1 MILASKDAAVT
12 LFYDGATRF
21 ATTNNGAE
29 LTGGG
34 RFVID
39 GNATGGTARINM
51 TRSDTSW
58 GIHNETHFRI
68 YSGSGNTETPGNLQ
82 FSIVSGGAT
91 NLYWGTTLRAETTST
106 GFRINATSQYA
117 LEVYGA
123 SSSSEQFSLRNT
135 SSGGICKIGFQQ
147 QDTDGLHHRAY
158 ITSYKKSGE
167 DGNYQG
173 TLEIETR
180 GGLKARW
187 TQGGSNHY
195 SNFHIKPWSNNTRN
209 IGGASYRWST
219 VYSQNSLN
227 TSDRNL
233 KNTIE
238 VSDLGLSFVNKLN
251 PVSYKFN
258 EVEGEE
264 KDTKTHYGL
273 IAQEVEEVLATEG
286 KSTDDFAAVVGEEG
300 TYSLAYNEL
309 LSPLIKAVQELSA
322 KVDALERSINT

>member
-1 MILASKDAAVT
+1 
-12 LFYDGATRF
+12 
-21 ATTNNGAE
+21 
-29 LTGGG
+29 
-34 RFVID
+34 
-39 GNATGGTARINM
+39 M

-82 FSIVSGGAT
+82 FHIVNGGTT
-91 NLYWGTTLRAETTST
+91 NLYYGTTSRAETTST
-106 GFRINATSQYA
+106 GFRVNTAGGYG

-123 SSSSEQFSLRNT
+123 SSSAETFSLRNT
-135 SSGGICKIGFQQ
+135 SSGGKCMMGFQQ
-147 QDTDGLHHRAY
+147 SDSDGLHHRAY
-158 ITSYKKSGE
+158 IRSYKYPGE

-173 TLEIETR
+173 TLELETR

-195 SNFHIKPWSNNTRN
+195 SNFHIKPWSNNSRN

-273 IAQEVEEVLATEG
+273 IAQEVEEVLSTEG
-286 KSTDDFAAVVGEEG
+286 KSTEDFAAVVGEEG